1 MIFPFKF
8 WDFPVQMSLK
18 ERISMKHLS
27 KGTIEKKKQK
37 NSSKLLWIRKQVQL
51 AYRSA
56 TENFLHPMN

>member
-37 NSSKLLWIRKQVQL
+37 NSGKLL
-51 AYRSA
+51 
-56 TENFLHPMN
+56 